1 VDLTD
6 FIRSECDHFREECN
20 FTPSERAV
28 FDMRVADDSVVKI
41 SMELNM
47 SESAVYK
54 RIRRIKKKINK
65 VLEKSK

>member
-1 VDLTD
+1 
-6 FIRSECDHFREECN
+6 
-20 FTPSERAV
+20 
-28 FDMRVADDSVVKI
+28 MRVADDSVVKI